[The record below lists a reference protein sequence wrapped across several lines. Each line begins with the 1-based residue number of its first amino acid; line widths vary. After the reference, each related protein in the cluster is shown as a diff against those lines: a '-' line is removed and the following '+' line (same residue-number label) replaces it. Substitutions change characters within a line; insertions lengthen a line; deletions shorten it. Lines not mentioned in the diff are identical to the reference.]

1 MNARLISFAIAAA
14 LFASTSAFAD
24 QPFGRGSVYA
34 TAGTTFPSVKADKGI
49 PGNGRG
55 TVTAYEL
62 PAPTPKDTV
71 NVAETIRYGRS

>member
-1 MNARLISFAIAAA
+1 MNAKLISFAIAAA

-34 TAGTTFPSVKADKGI
+34 TPGTTFPSAKADKGI

-55 TVTAYEL
+55 TVTPNDL
-62 PAPTPKDTV
+62 PAPTPKDKV
-71 NVAETIRYGRS
+71 EFAGTIRPGRT

>member
-1 MNARLISFAIAAA
+1 MNAKLLSFAIAAA
-14 LFASTSAFAD
+14 LFTATSAFAD

-34 TAGTTFPSVKADKGI
+34 NPGATFPTAKVAKAI

-62 PAPTPKDTV
+62 PAPTPKDKV